1 MMKIQLEMLL
11 KQSTDKTLIQFFRYI
26 FVGGVAF
33 LLDFGTL
40 YYFTEY
46 LGIHYLLS
54 AALAFLLGLV
64 ANYLLSI
71 TWVFNNHTLDNK
83 VSEFGVFALI
93 GIIGLGLNEVIIWFF
108 TANVHFYYMFSKI
121 ISAVIVL
128 FWNFFARKYLLFK

>member
-26 FVGGVAF
+26 CVGGVAF

-54 AALAFLLGLV
+54 AALAFLLGLA